1 MWLLELK
8 VAHYSL
14 FFPIT
19 ACATRAPGKLRKIS
33 HACKTCASETRKTPR
48 SNLLKKIPYFSEV
61 SQEVT
66 SYQTFYIFRLFS
78 KPPYRVSKIQDNPT
92 FIFLL
97 VLQLSSS
104 LLDPHGPFQM
114 LNALRV
120 LEPQATHNV
129 VVSFSPNA
137 PKEVRELLNV
147 HVFIKYRAL
156 Y

>member
-1 MWLLELK
+1 M
-8 VAHYSL
+8 
-14 FFPIT
+14 
-19 ACATRAPGKLRKIS
+19 
-33 HACKTCASETRKTPR
+33 
-48 SNLLKKIPYFSEV
+48 
-61 SQEVT
+61 
-66 SYQTFYIFRLFS
+66 
-78 KPPYRVSKIQDNPT
+78 QDNPT

-129 VVSFSPNA
+129 VVSFGPNA